1 MFFGF
6 GEHGIISGCGESCS
20 SEIEEE
26 ISQIAVGE
34 GVLKSG
40 VVEALNF
47 E

>member
-34 GVLKSG
+34 GVVKSG